1 MNGEVKGMK
10 EMIRQAA
17 SVYTTPF
24 YLFNLERFTERIRQI
39 QEILGQQVNLC
50 YAVKANPFLIS
61 VAADKVKRL
70 EVCSPGEFA
79 ICEKNGISMDKIVL
93 SGVYKEE
100 KEIRR
105 ILSAY
110 GEKGIYTIES
120 PGQLKILAKVSEEIG
135 IRISVLL
142 RLTSGNQFG
151 MDAKK
156 IHEIIRDRSKYS
168 QLQIRGI
175 QYYSGTQKKQKK
187 VMEKELTMLDVLCEE
202 LKDKWGFHV
211 KELEYG
217 PGFFFPYFQKD
228 DVSDTREVMTEFR
241 QILDRM
247 KFQGK
252 VTLEIGRY
260 LAADCGV
267 YVTRIVDL
275 KENDGKKYAI
285 VDGGIHHLNYY
296 GQTMAMK
303 IPFYS
308 QLDGNTLEERNR
320 QQDVEMVTVCGALCT
335 VSDVLVKNL
344 PLTGEILGDI
354 LVFENTGAYSVTE
367 GIYLFLSRAMPQI
380 LFWSE
385 NEGLKLI
392 REPVETSKFNSEM
405 KR

>member
-10 EMIRQAA
+10 EVIRQAA

-39 QEILGQQVNLC
+39 QEILGQKVNLC
-50 YAVKANPFLIS
+50 YAVKANPFLIPA
-61 VAADKVKRL
+61 AADLVKRL

-79 ICEKNGISMDKIVL
+79 ICERNDVSMYKIVL

-105 ILSAY
+105 MLSSY
-110 GEKGIYTIES
+110 GGKGIYTVES
-120 PGQLKILAKVSEEIG
+120 PGQLEILAKVSEKIG
-135 IRISVLL
+135 IKISVLL

-151 MDAKK
+151 MDVEK
-156 IHEIIRDRSKYS
+156 IQEIICNRNLYP
-168 QLQIRGI
+168 QIQIRGI
-175 QYYSGTQKKQKK
+175 QYYSGTQKKQMKG
-187 VMEKELTMLDVLCEE
+187 MEEELTMLDGLCEE
-202 LKDKWGFHV
+202 LKDKWGFQA

-228 DVSDTREVMTEFR
+228 DNRDIREVMSEFR
-241 QILDRM
+241 RILERM
-247 KFQGK
+247 KFRGK
-252 VTLEIGRY
+252 ITLEIGRY

-275 KENDGKKYAI
+275 KENAGKKYAI

-303 IPFYS
+303 VPFYH
-308 QLDGNTLEERNR
+308 QLDGETMEYR
-320 QQDVEMVTVCGALCT
+320 DTHATPEMVTVCGSLCT

-344 PLTGEILGDI
+344 PLTGKILGDI

-367 GIYLFLSRAMPQI
+367 GIYLFLSRAMPKI
-380 LFWSE
+380 LLWTE
-385 NEGLKLI
+385 EKELKLA
-392 REPVETSKFNSEM
+392 RKSVETSYFNGAI
-405 KR
+405 